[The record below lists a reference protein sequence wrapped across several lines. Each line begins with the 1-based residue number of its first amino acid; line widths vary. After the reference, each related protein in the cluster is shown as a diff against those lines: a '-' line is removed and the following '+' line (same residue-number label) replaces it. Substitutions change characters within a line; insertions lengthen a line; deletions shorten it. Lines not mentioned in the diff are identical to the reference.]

1 MATDLM
7 PRLDSVRPRLAASAS
22 TVITLP
28 FFAILGLSGGWALFA
43 GTLILAIAGVLLG
56 ACAPKSRGAVVL
68 AAVMVAVGAFG
79 IAQSENGG
87 AGLLLAP
94 VLGIAAGFV
103 FPGGPLAVLGWD
115 RELDVPGK
123 PGEHIEEPDEPSFTR
138 MGTWEKAP
146 AVVFLLAYI
155 ADGRVLPCVL
165 GALFF
170 VAVAAVVATGPFAA
184 PAGRRIARVG
194 APAAAALLTLVCIS
208 VVGATTPRATWFG
221 ALIAHGPRE
230 TNMVAITFD
239 DGPNPPYTQQVA
251 AVLKQ
256 YEVKATFFS
265 LGSAI
270 RQQPDTT
277 KALLAE
283 GHLIGNHNFN
293 HNDMSYMN
301 PFYPSLGQAENAIR
315 DGAGVCPAFFRPPH
329 GTHTPFMSR
338 VATNRDMH
346 VVNWDV
352 SAADWATDDPEL
364 VASRVLSR
372 VKGGS
377 IILLHD
383 GLDGNIGADRTVVVK
398 ALPLIIEGLREKG
411 LKPVRLDELL
421 GLAGYV
427 SKC

>member
-1 MATDLM
+1 MATDLTS
-7 PRLDSVRPRLAASAS
+7 RLEELRPRLAASAA

-28 FFAILGLSGGWALFA
+28 FFAILGLSEGWPLFL
-43 GTLILAIAGVLLG
+43 GTVLLAVAGVLLG
-56 ACAPKSRGAVVL
+56 AAAPKSRGAVVT
-68 AAVMVAVGAFG
+68 AAVIVVVAAFG

-94 VLGIAAGFV
+94 VLGLAAGFV
-103 FPGGPLAVLGWD
+103 WPGGPLSVLGWD
-115 RELDVPGK
+115 RRPDFKAE
-123 PGEHIEEPDEPSFTR
+123 PGEHIPEPSQASL
-138 MGTWEKAP
+138 MGTAEKAP
-146 AVVFLLAYI
+146 VVVFLLGYV
-155 ADGRVLPCVL
+155 ADGRVLACVL

-170 VAVAAVVATGPFAA
+170 VAVAVVVASGPFPA
-184 PAGRRIARVG
+184 PGRRFARTA
-194 APAAAALLTLVCIS
+194 APAAAALLTLVSIS

-239 DGPNPPYTQQVA
+239 DGPNPPYTQQIA

-256 YEVKATFFS
+256 YDVKATFFS

-270 RQQPDTT
+270 EQEPGTT

-283 GHLIGNHNFN
+283 GHLIGNHNYE
-293 HNDMSYMN
+293 HNDLSYLN
-301 PFYPSLGQAENAIR
+301 PFYPSLGRAQDAIR
-315 DGAGVCPAFFRPPH
+315 DAAGVCPAFFRPPH

-352 SAADWATDDPEL
+352 SAADWATADPEL

-372 VKGGS
+372 ARGGS

-383 GLDGNIGADRTVVVK
+383 GLDGEIGADRSVVVK

-421 GLAGYV
+421 GLPGYV
-427 SKC
+427 ERC

>member
-1 MATDLM
+1 MS
-7 PRLDSVRPRLAASAS
+7 RLEAARPRIATSAS

-28 FFAILGLSGGWALFA
+28 FFAILGLSGGWLLFA
-43 GTLILAIAGVLLG
+43 GTLILAIAGVLVG
-56 ACAPKSRGAVVL
+56 ASAPKSRGAVVL
-68 AAVMVAVGAFG
+68 AGAMVVIGAFG

-94 VLGIAAGFV
+94 VLGIASGFV
-103 FPGGPLAVLGWD
+103 WPGGPLSVLGWD
-115 RELDVPGK
+115 RRSDFTAR
-123 PGEHIEEPDEPSFTR
+123 PGEHVPDEPSLPR

-146 AVVFLLAYI
+146 AVVFLLAYV

-184 PAGRRIARVG
+184 PPGHRIAPVG
-194 APAAAALLTLVCIS
+194 APAAAALLTLICIS
-208 VVGATTPRATWFG
+208 VVGGTTPRATWFG

-239 DGPNPPYTQQVA
+239 DGPNPPYSQQVA

-256 YEVKATFFS
+256 YDVKATFFT

-270 RQQPDTT
+270 KQQPETT
-277 KALLAE
+277 KALIAE

-293 HNDMSYMN
+293 HNDMSYLN
-301 PFYPSLGQAENAIR
+301 PFYPSLGQAEDAIR

-346 VVNWDV
+346 IVNWDV
-352 SAADWATDDPEL
+352 SAADWATDDAEL

-372 VKGGS
+372 VKPGS

-383 GLDGNIGADRTVVVK
+383 GLDGNIGADRSVVVK
-398 ALPLIIEGLREKG
+398 ALPLVIEGLRAMG

-421 GLAGYV
+421 GLKGYV
-427 SKC
+427 DKC

>member
-1 MATDLM
+1 
-7 PRLDSVRPRLAASAS
+7 
-22 TVITLP
+22 
-28 FFAILGLSGGWALFA
+28 
-43 GTLILAIAGVLLG
+43 
-56 ACAPKSRGAVVL
+56 
-68 AAVMVAVGAFG
+68 
-79 IAQSENGG
+79 
-87 AGLLLAP
+87 LLLAP
-94 VLGIAAGFV
+94 VLGLAAGFV
-103 FPGGPLAVLGWD
+103 WPGGPASVLGWD
-115 RELDVPGK
+115 RRPDFTPE
-123 PGEHIEEPDEPSFTR
+123 PGEHVEEPPDPRPRLGSIEQ
-138 MGTWEKAP
+138 AP
-146 AVVFLLAYI
+146 AAVFLLAYV

-170 VAVAAVVATGPFAA
+170 VAVAIVVAAGRFPATNRPLLRSAA
-184 PAGRRIARVG
+184 PAG
-194 APAAAALLTLVCIS
+194 AAFLTLVCIS

-221 ALIAHGPRE
+221 ALIASGPRD

-256 YEVKATFFS
+256 YDVKGTFFS

-270 RQQPDTT
+270 KKEPDTS
-277 KALLAE
+277 KALMAE
-283 GHLIGNHNFN
+283 GHLIANHNYN
-293 HNDMSYMN
+293 HNDHSYLN
-301 PFYPSLGQAENAIR
+301 PFYPSLGDAQNAIR
-315 DGAGVCPAFFRPPH
+315 DATGVCPTFFRPPH

-352 SAADWATDDPEL
+352 SAADWATDDPQL
-364 VASRVLSR
+364 VATRVLDR
-372 VKGGS
+372 VKSGS

-421 GLAGYV
+421 GIKGYV
-427 SKC
+427 DKC